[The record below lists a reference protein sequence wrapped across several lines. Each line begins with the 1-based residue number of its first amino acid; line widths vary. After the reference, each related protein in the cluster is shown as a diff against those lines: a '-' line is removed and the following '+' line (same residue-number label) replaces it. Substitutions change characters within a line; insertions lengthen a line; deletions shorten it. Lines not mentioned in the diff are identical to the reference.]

1 MINRFC
7 ATAFLAFGSAAIALS
22 AVAADLIPNEKGSIP
37 DSDDYAGYPGYDSDQ
52 PPAAMTPEGRY
63 GDPGYRPGYESD
75 RPPAPIAPNGAH
87 DGYSYQPRY
96 DSDQPPAVIA
106 PNGAHDGYS
115 YQPGYDS
122 GQPPV
127 AMAPDDRYQ
136 EGYESGPPLS
146 PPPAYNDG
154 YNPYSGNR

>member
-1 MINRFC
+1 
-7 ATAFLAFGSAAIALS
+7 
-22 AVAADLIPNEKGSIP
+22 
-37 DSDDYAGYPGYDSDQ
+37 
-52 PPAAMTPEGRY
+52 MTPEGRY

-87 DGYSYQPRY
+87 DRYSYQPR
-96 DSDQPPAVIA
+96 
-106 PNGAHDGYS
+106 
-115 YQPGYDS
+115 YDS

>member
-1 MINRFC
+1 MLEGEAPFECSMINRFC
-7 ATAFLAFGSAAIALS
+7 TTAFLAFGSAAIALS

-87 DGYSYQPRY
+87 DGYSYQP
-96 DSDQPPAVIA
+96 
-106 PNGAHDGYS
+106 
-115 YQPGYDS
+115 GYDS

>member
-7 ATAFLAFGSAAIALS
+7 TTAFLALGSAAIALS
-22 AVAADLIPNEKGSIP
+22 AVAADLIPYEKGSIP

-75 RPPAPIAPNGAH
+75 RLPAPIAPNGAH
-87 DGYSYQPRY
+87 DRYSYQPR
-96 DSDQPPAVIA
+96 
-106 PNGAHDGYS
+106 
-115 YQPGYDS
+115 YDS

>member
-7 ATAFLAFGSAAIALS
+7 TTAFLAFGSAAIALS

-87 DGYSYQPRY
+87 DRYSYQPR
-96 DSDQPPAVIA
+96 
-106 PNGAHDGYS
+106 
-115 YQPGYDS
+115 YDS

-146 PPPAYNDG
+146 PPAGTVLEGVSAGGASKQYLIQ
-154 YNPYSGNR
+154 